1 MFGFSL
7 ATNLPTLHCS
17 SKKTSKIQHPKFEC
31 WSSSSFP
38 TLLFFSTNA
47 IEGKQHLMSLL
58 QWQKKYGTTVGISTF
73 HWCKLCEMKWQMFSC
88 KAPLG
93 RDWIQTDPTYLLS
106 YWTASLVHRT
116 DFFMFWFWLT
126 KRNAKRLGLVCLLLS
141 VYYYRWTWC
150 NLSKSSYEEK
160 QLLNKQHRMTRT
172 YRKVQIWARFVI

>member
-150 NLSKSSYEEK
+150 NFFVKI
-160 QLLNKQHRMTRT
+160 QLW
-172 YRKVQIWARFVI
+172 RKAAAEQAA